1 MDKIKI
7 NQITAYGY
15 HGALPEER
23 VLGQKFRVN
32 LEISLDT
39 QEAGRTDD
47 LEKTLDYGP
56 VIQEV
61 VKILTGPSVKLV
73 ETLAETIAKTLLS
86 LYAPIH
92 EIQVE
97 VEKPTPPVAAD
108 FSGISVCIRRS
119 RH

>member
-1 MDKIKI
+1 MDKIRI
-7 NQITAYGY
+7 HQITAYGY
-15 HGALPEER
+15 HGALPEEQ

-39 QEAGRTDD
+39 REAGNTDE
-47 LEKTLDYGP
+47 LEKTLDYAP

-61 VKILTGPSVKLV
+61 VNILTGPSVKLV
-73 ETLAETIAKTLLS
+73 ETLAETIAKKLLS
-86 LYAPIH
+86 LYVCIH

-108 FSGISVCIRRS
+108 FAGISVCIRRR